1 MIRPASDDDII
12 PIIQIW
18 KSSIETNNT
27 PGDIQRVYRRNKR
40 YWFVYD
46 GKEVGEVIGFSA
58 GSVKSRT
65 RGHISGIAVL
75 EEYRGKGIGKNLF
88 NVAIDAF
95 IKDKFKK
102 VTLEVRPSNK
112 VAVGLYESHGFKRTH
127 IISGY
132 YPDGEDAINYEKIL

>member
-18 KSSIETNNT
+18 KNSIETNNT
-27 PGDIQRVYRRNKR
+27 PADILRVFRKNKR

-46 GKEVGEVIGFSA
+46 GNEEGGIIGFSA
-58 GSVKSRT
+58 GSVKSRV

-75 EEYRGKGIGKNLF
+75 EEHRGNGIGKSLF
-88 NVAIDAF
+88 NVAINAF
-95 IKDKFKK
+95 IQDRFKK
-102 VTLEVRPSNK
+102 ITLEVRPSNT
-112 VAVGLYESHGFKRTH
+112 VAVGLYESHGFKKTH